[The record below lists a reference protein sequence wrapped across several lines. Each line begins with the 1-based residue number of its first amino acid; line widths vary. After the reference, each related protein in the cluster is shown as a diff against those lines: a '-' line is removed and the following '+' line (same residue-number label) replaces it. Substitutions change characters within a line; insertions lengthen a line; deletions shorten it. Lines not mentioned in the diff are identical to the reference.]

1 MRGLMML
8 MVEDIQCN
16 SASIV
21 IEDRIE
27 SHCITYLCAADGCCA
42 GDDANSPRNYEM
54 ILSMTKNIHTRN
66 DGVRHQR
73 RLLAIIDDFFI
84 PLYFIFNFLIIIKI
98 DFI

>member
-1 MRGLMML
+1 MRELMML

-54 ILSMTKNIHTRN
+54 I
-66 DGVRHQR
+66 
-73 RLLAIIDDFFI
+73 
-84 PLYFIFNFLIIIKI
+84 
-98 DFI
+98 